1 MPAGLG
7 SIHSSRVSRGI
18 YILSLLLV
26 FSYIFF
32 DVLDLDGS
40 NFPRL
45 LMRMERAVIVAVVP
59 SGALLNHSS
68 EHSKL
73 RDGIALLFADRSELN
88 LRPPQAEVLISSA
101 LGRARF
107 HKYRVGLAR
116 NSLPN

>member
-1 MPAGLG
+1 MPSG
-7 SIHSSRVSRGI
+7 SEPIHSSRVSRAI
-18 YILSLLLV
+18 YLVSALLV
-26 FSYIFF
+26 FFNILF

-40 NFPRL
+40 NLLRL
-45 LMRMERAVIVAVVP
+45 LAPTKKTITVAVVP
-59 SGALLNHSS
+59 SGTEIDYSFDYW
-68 EHSKL
+68 EL

-116 NSLPN
+116 NSLPD